1 MVHGIRANY
10 EPDSHPSHAIKTHL
24 REIIGNIEVDGGLIK
39 NRFGMLYNIDPRFY
53 YIHHPST
60 IIVTLYIFKKIFGES
75 FMFLLPLFVS
85 LSIVVSIY
93 YFISKSTNI
102 FVGFWCAFLTGMHPL
117 FLGYSLFFAH
127 DPMTLLLTLLVIMG
141 VSRSALESNLG
152 KSRIILLLILAMMYD
167 WLGYFV
173 SLYVFLY
180 YFVIK
185 RRMKWDRLSL
195 ILFLL
200 PFTVFALFLL
210 HIKILTGSFN
220 FEHLVRV
227 FIGRISNAGERAA
240 DGVVINAIPDYKNCF
255 EFLIFFKGYLK
266 EYFFDL
272 PFLIVHPYDF
282 RRWFFLAGGFIL
294 LLFSIFNV
302 PGVNKLLHKEI
313 RIFLSMM
320 FFTMFSYLLV
330 FNSFTYYH
338 NFSLLNVV
346 PFFAVS
352 AVLLIYIV
360 IYGISHIFVKV
371 AKIKSEMFTNLPAC
385 LAFNGFMFYYAI
397 MVFKLCSR
405 IIPVRI
411 RW

>member
-1 MVHGIRANY
+1 
-10 EPDSHPSHAIKTHL
+10 
-24 REIIGNIEVDGGLIK
+24 
-39 NRFGMLYNIDPRFY
+39 MLYTIEPRSY
-53 YIHHPST
+53 YIHHPAT

-75 FMFLLPLFVS
+75 LVFLLPLFVS
-85 LSIVVSIY
+85 LGIVVSIY

-117 FLGYSLFFAH
+117 FLGYSLFFGH
-127 DPMTLLLTLLVIMG
+127 DPITLLLTLLAIMV
-141 VSRSALESNLG
+141 VSRSTLESNLS
-152 KSRIILLLILAMMYD
+152 KSMLILLLILAMMFD
-167 WLGYFV
+167 WLGYFA

-185 RRMKWDRLSL
+185 RRLKRDRLSL

-200 PFTVFALFLL
+200 PFLMFALHLL

-227 FIGRISNAGERAA
+227 FIGRISNAGERGA
-240 DGVVINAIPDYKNCF
+240 DGVAINVIPDYKNFF

-272 PFLIVHPYDF
+272 PFLIEYPYDF
-282 RRWFFLAGGFIL
+282 RRWFFLAGGIIL
-294 LLFSIFNV
+294 LVFSIFNV
-302 PGVNKLLHKEI
+302 PGVNKLLHKEL
-313 RIFLSMM
+313 RIFLSIM
-320 FFTMFSYLLV
+320 FFTVFSYLFV
-330 FNSFTYYH
+330 FNSFTYFH

-352 AVLLIYIV
+352 GVLLIYIV
-360 IYGISHIFVKV
+360 FYGFSYIFARV
-371 AKIKSEMFTNLPAC
+371 ARIKSGMFTNLFAG

-397 MVFKLCSR
+397 ALFKLCSR
-405 IIPVRI
+405 IIPFRI